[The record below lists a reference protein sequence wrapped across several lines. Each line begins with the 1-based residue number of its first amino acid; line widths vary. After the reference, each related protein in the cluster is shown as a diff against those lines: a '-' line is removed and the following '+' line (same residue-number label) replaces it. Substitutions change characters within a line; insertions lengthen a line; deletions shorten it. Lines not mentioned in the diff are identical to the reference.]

1 MTWNFAKLLECM
13 HSYHAIGTAFRLV
26 TMSWKPTD
34 SSKNRIS
41 CPPVYFQRKASFKQI
56 LGTIIQKH
64 ISGKERIMMHCACR
78 ALYATKS
85 LFLSFG
91 KAPLFLMGGLK
102 WLYYVCSDN
111 CESSEF
117 QGICFFGDSV
127 CWKVRHSMSKVQREV
142 SRSCSESGNDYWNA
156 PSAEGSALS
165 WRKCNGWGYKASIL
179 GKTGAATRP
188 EEQDTETIIRHGSG
202 LRVRIG
208 EGVLFPARIFFLS
221 LCLVAR
227 SRRKVLSLI
236 HTCCQNPD
244 LALGPSYL
252 NCSSSSK

>member
-64 ISGKERIMMHCACR
+64 ISGKERIMMHCACI

-102 WLYYVCSDN
+102 WLYYVVTTVKAVNSRGFV
-111 CESSEF
+111 SLVIASAGKS
-117 QGICFFGDSV
+117 GILCQNFSAKWADPV
-127 CWKVRHSMSKVQREV
+127 LRVEMIIEMHHQLKVLLSH
-142 SRSCSESGNDYWNA
+142 G
-156 PSAEGSALS
+156 GSAM
-165 WRKCNGWGYKASIL
+165 GG
-179 GKTGAATRP
+179 ATRP
-188 EEQDTETIIRHGSG
+188 AS
-202 LRVRIG
+202 
-208 EGVLFPARIFFLS
+208 
-221 LCLVAR
+221 
-227 SRRKVLSLI
+227 
-236 HTCCQNPD
+236 
-244 LALGPSYL
+244 
-252 NCSSSSK
+252 

>member
-13 HSYHAIGTAFRLV
+13 HSYHTIGTAFRLV

-64 ISGKERIMMHCACR
+64 ISGKERIMMHCACT

-91 KAPLFLMGGLK
+91 KAPLFLMGGSEVTL
-102 WLYYVCSDN
+102 LCSDD

-127 CWKVRHSMSKVQREV
+127 CWKVRHSMSKFRREV
-142 SRSCSESGNDYWNA
+142 SRSCSESGNDY
-156 PSAEGSALS
+156 
-165 WRKCNGWGYKASIL
+165 
-179 GKTGAATRP
+179 
-188 EEQDTETIIRHGSG
+188 
-202 LRVRIG
+202 
-208 EGVLFPARIFFLS
+208 
-221 LCLVAR
+221 
-227 SRRKVLSLI
+227 
-236 HTCCQNPD
+236 
-244 LALGPSYL
+244 
-252 NCSSSSK
+252 